1 MQLPIKKKCPQVSDA
16 ITIAES
22 QPQGHY
28 IPLILTMSLTFN
40 LLRCEFIRL
49 QYKKIR
55 HMVYVREYMYIAYT
69 DLYFFLVV
77 NIL

>member
-1 MQLPIKKKCPQVSDA
+1 
-16 ITIAES
+16 
-22 QPQGHY
+22 
-28 IPLILTMSLTFN
+28 MSLTFN

-69 DLYFFLVV
+69 DLFFFGGGKYTIKGQL
-77 NIL
+77 